1 MTTSTV
7 TVMDAGDEPGRGQR
21 TRRERGERRSGQQSR
36 PLVLPSTMTVQY
48 LAEVLN
54 QSPIDVIKQLMRNG
68 IMAGMN
74 QVIDYQ
80 VATLVTTAFG
90 IRTSMAPEPSA
101 SSVKTSEIAEES
113 YEEDLVT
120 RPPVVVVMGHVDHGK
135 TSLLDYIKSSHVA
148 DREIGGITQHMGAYQ
163 VEAGGSPI
171 TFLDTPGH
179 AAFTAIRARGARVT
193 DIAVLVV
200 AADDGIM
207 PQTIEAIN
215 HAKAAEVPIV
225 VAINKMDLP
234 GADPERVK
242 RQLSENE
249 LLVEDWGG
257 DIISVNVSAR
267 TGEGIDDLL
276 ENLQLVAEISELKAN
291 PDKQASGVI
300 IEAKLDRKRG
310 PSATVLVIDGTLS
323 VGDYIVA
330 GSAFGRVRA
339 LIDDKGKNIEKVTP
353 GAPAEILGFGSL
365 PEAGDRLIVAD
376 SDRAARAMIGRR
388 ERSHK
393 STLSQSRALS
403 LEEVVNRVE
412 LGDVKELNLVLK
424 ADVQGSL
431 EAIRQ
436 SLERLVDEDAKVR
449 VLHTGVGAVTESDV
463 LLASASEGVI
473 ISFSIGTEP
482 SAERLADRMGVEI
495 RPYNIIYQLIDDIE
509 LALHGMLEPV
519 YTEVIVGR
527 AEIREI
533 FARRRSTQIA
543 GCRVTDGRMVR
554 NGAVRVVREGET
566 ITQSTI
572 TSLRHFRDEVNEM
585 NAGTECGI
593 MLQGFNDFK
602 TGDILEVY
610 RQERARR

>member
-1 MTTSTV
+1 MTT
-7 TVMDAGDEPGRGQR
+7 DAGTVAVDEQARGQR
-21 TRRERGERRSGQQSR
+21 PRRERGERRSGQQTR

-48 LAEVLN
+48 LADVLN
-54 QSPIDVIKQLMRNG
+54 QHHIDVIKQLMRNG
-68 IMAGMN
+68 IMANVN
-74 QVIDYQ
+74 QLIDYQ

-90 IRTSMAPEPSA
+90 IRTSMAPEPDAAAVRSA
-101 SSVKTSEIAEES
+101 DSLDGNN
-113 YEEDLVT
+113 EEDLVT

-135 TSLLDYIKSSHVA
+135 TSLLDYIKNSHVA
-148 DREIGGITQHMGAYQ
+148 DREVGGITQHMGAYQ

-171 TFLDTPGH
+171 TFIDTPGH

-291 PDKQASGVI
+291 PEKQASGVI

-310 PSATVLVIDGTLS
+310 PIATVLVTDGTLS
-323 VGDYIVA
+323 VGDYLVA
-330 GSAFGRVRA
+330 GNASGRARA
-339 LIDDKGKNIEKVTP
+339 LINDKGKNIESAAP

-365 PEAGDRLIVAD
+365 PEAGDRLIVAA
-376 SDRAARAMIGRR
+376 SDREAKAIIGRR
-388 ERSHK
+388 ERSNR

-463 LLASASEGVI
+463 LLASASDGVI

-482 SAERLADRMGVEI
+482 SADRLADRMGVEI

-519 YTEVIVGR
+519 FTEVVVGR

-533 FARRRSTQIA
+533 FGGRRGTQIA

-554 NGAVRVVREGET
+554 NGNVRVTREGEN
-566 ITQSTI
+566 ITQTTI
-572 TSLRHFRDEVNEM
+572 SSLRHFRDEVNEM

-593 MLQGFNDFK
+593 ILQGFNDFQ
-602 TGDILEVY
+602 TGDMLEVF

>member
-1 MTTSTV
+1 MTTTA
-7 TVMDAGDEPGRGQR
+7 VMEQGDEQARGQR
-21 TRRERGERRSGQQSR
+21 PRRERGERRSGQQSR

-80 VATLVTTAFG
+80 VATLVTSAFS
-90 IRTSMAPEPSA
+90 IRTSMAPEPTA
-101 SSVKTSEIAEES
+101 ASVKAADVSEEGD
-113 YEEDLVT
+113 EEDLVS

-135 TSLLDYIKSSHVA
+135 TSLLDYIKNSHVA

-163 VEAGGSPI
+163 VEAGGNPI

-207 PQTIEAIN
+207 PQTVEAIN

-310 PSATVLVIDGTLS
+310 PTATVLVIDGTLS

-330 GSAFGRVRA
+330 GNAFGRVRA
-339 LIDDKGKNIEKVTP
+339 MIDDKGKNIDKVTP

-365 PEAGDRLIVAD
+365 PEAGDRLVVAG
-376 SDRAARAMIGRR
+376 SDREARGMIGRR
-388 ERSHK
+388 ERSGR

-463 LLASASEGVI
+463 LLASASDGVI

-482 SAERLADRMGVEI
+482 SAERLADRMGVQI

-519 YTEVIVGR
+519 YTEVVVGR

-533 FARRRSTQIA
+533 FGGRRGTQIA

-554 NGAVRVVREGET
+554 NGAVRVTREGENIHQTT
-566 ITQSTI
+566 IS
-572 TSLRHFRDEVNEM
+572 SLRHFRDEVNEM

-593 MLQGFNDFK
+593 ILQGFNEFQ

>member
-1 MTTSTV
+1 MTTDVGTAAV
-7 TVMDAGDEPGRGQR
+7 DEQARGQR
-21 TRRERGERRSGQQSR
+21 PRRERGERRSGQQSR
-36 PLVLPSTMTVQY
+36 ALVLPSTMTVQY
-48 LAEVLN
+48 LADVLN
-54 QSPIDVIKQLMRNG
+54 QHHIDVIKQLMRNG
-68 IMAGMN
+68 IMANVN

-90 IRTSMAPEPSA
+90 IRTSMAPEPDAAAVRSA
-101 SSVKTSEIAEES
+101 DSADGDN
-113 YEEDLVT
+113 EEDLVT

-135 TSLLDYIKSSHVA
+135 TSLLDYIKSSHIA
-148 DREIGGITQHMGAYQ
+148 DREVGGITQHMGAYQ

-207 PQTIEAIN
+207 PQTVEAIN

-310 PSATVLVIDGTLS
+310 PIATVLVTDGTLS

-330 GSAFGRVRA
+330 GNASGRVRA
-339 LIDDKGKNIEKVTP
+339 LVDDKGKNVEKVTP
-353 GAPAEILGFGSL
+353 GAPAEILGFGSV
-365 PEAGDRLIVAD
+365 PEAGDRLIVAG
-376 SDRAARAMIGRR
+376 SDREAKAMLVRR
-388 ERSHK
+388 ERS
-393 STLSQSRALS
+393 SRFTLSQSRALS

-463 LLASASEGVI
+463 LLASASDGVI

-519 YTEVIVGR
+519 YTEVVVGR

-533 FARRRSTQIA
+533 FGGRRGTQIA

-554 NGAVRVVREGET
+554 NGNVRVTREGDNIMQTT
-566 ITQSTI
+566 IS
-572 TSLRHFRDEVNEM
+572 SLRHFRDEVNEM

-593 MLQGFNDFK
+593 ILQGFNDFQ

>member
-1 MTTSTV
+1 MTT
-7 TVMDAGDEPGRGQR
+7 DAGTAAVDEQARGQR
-21 TRRERGERRSGQQSR
+21 SRRERGERRSGQQSR
-36 PLVLPSTMTVQY
+36 PLILPSTMTVQY
-48 LAEVLN
+48 LADVLN
-54 QSPIDVIKQLMRNG
+54 QHHIDVIKQLMRNG
-68 IMAGMN
+68 IMANVN

-90 IRTSMAPEPSA
+90 IRTSMAPEPDATAVKGPGSA
-101 SSVKTSEIAEES
+101 DGDN
-113 YEEDLVT
+113 EEDLVP

-135 TSLLDYIKSSHVA
+135 TSLLDYIKSSHIA
-148 DREIGGITQHMGAYQ
+148 DREVGGITQHMGAYQ

-207 PQTIEAIN
+207 PQTVEAIN

-276 ENLQLVAEISELKAN
+276 ENLQLVAEISELRAN

-310 PSATVLVIDGTLS
+310 PIATVLVTDGTLS

-330 GSAFGRVRA
+330 GNASGRVRA
-339 LIDDKGKNIEKVTP
+339 LIDDKGKNIEKATP

-365 PEAGDRLIVAD
+365 PEAGDRLIVAS
-376 SDRAARAMIGRR
+376 SDREAKAMLVRR
-388 ERSHK
+388 ERSNRF
-393 STLSQSRALS
+393 TLSQSRALS

-463 LLASASEGVI
+463 LLASASDGVI

-482 SAERLADRMGVEI
+482 SADRLADRMGVQI

-519 YTEVIVGR
+519 YTEVVVGR

-533 FARRRSTQIA
+533 FGGRRGTQIA

-554 NGAVRVVREGET
+554 NGNVRVIREGESIMQTT
-566 ITQSTI
+566 IS
-572 TSLRHFRDEVNEM
+572 SLRHFRDEVNEM

-593 MLQGFNDFK
+593 ILQGFNDFQ
-602 TGDILEVY
+602 TGDILEVH